1 MKRPPTLPLVTP
13 MLGAGVLAVGGM
25 TLATALEARDP
36 KLQRERLRVIATGI
50 TGAALLLWP
59 MLWRGLG
66 LDAKQNTSWPLLLAF
81 LWPLLLVGFDLVNA
95 PSRSRG
101 TPAEESAREAELRA
115 LGDRLIGA
123 VWSLGALLI
132 VLRTTKTSA
141 AASGFSRTSA
151 RVVLVSLLFVLLFV
165 LPTANAPQ
173 QVDRIAIY
181 QAQRCALHFACG
193 LYAAGIL
200 LVVQR
205 PRAQ

>member
-1 MKRPPTLPLVTP
+1 MKSPNTLPLVTP
-13 MLGAGVLAVGGM
+13 MLGAGVLAVAGM
-25 TLATALEARDP
+25 TVATALEARDP
-36 KLQRERLRVIATGI
+36 KLQRERLRVFATGI

-66 LDAKQNTSWPLLLAF
+66 LGLDSWPLLLAF

-101 TPAEESAREAELRA
+101 TPMEETAREAELRA

-132 VLRTTKTSA
+132 VLRTTRNA
-141 AASGFSRTSA
+141 APAASGFSRDSA
-151 RVVLVSLLFVLLFV
+151 RVVLVALLFVLVFV
-165 LPTANAPQ
+165 LPTADAPK
-173 QVDRIAIY
+173 QVNRMAIY

-200 LVVQR
+200 LVVQK